1 MADELIEFN
10 RTGEVL
16 MRLAEEVRMGYI
28 KNLVRSGHPTYFGTD
43 RLSDTITANV
53 TVDGHSFSA
62 TLRMNKYWEYLEEGT
77 GPARGRD
84 KYWPNSSAIA
94 KWVEIKPVIPRP
106 DSNKKIPTPKQLT
119 FLISRKIAEVGTP
132 ATNLLQTTKDN
143 VIPLYEARI
152 REALTEDAS
161 TYITMTW
168 GTVSGA
174 KTEW

>member
-1 MADELIEFN
+1 MAEELIEFK

-16 MRLAEEVRMGYI
+16 MRLAEEVRIGYI
-28 KNLVRSGHPTYFGTD
+28 KNLVRSGHPTYFGTG

-119 FLISRKIAEVGTP
+119 FLISRKIHDKGIKGTHDLER
-132 ATNLLQTTKDN
+132 AKEE
-143 VIPLYEARI
+143 VIPHYYALIE
-152 REALTEDAS
+152 EALTADIGDYLWKMIA
-161 TYITMTW
+161 W
-168 GTVSGA
+168 
-174 KTEW
+174 

>member
-1 MADELIEFN
+1 MAEELIEFK

-16 MRLAEEVRMGYI
+16 MRLAEEVRIGYI
-28 KNLVRSGHPTYFGTD
+28 KNLVRSGHPTYFGTG
-43 RLSDTITANV
+43 RLTDTITANV

-119 FLISRKIAEVGTP
+119 FLISRKIHDKGIKGTHDLER
-132 ATNLLQTTKDN
+132 AKEE
-143 VIPLYEARI
+143 VIPHYYALIE
-152 REALTEDAS
+152 EALTADIGDYLWKMIA
-161 TYITMTW
+161 W
-168 GTVSGA
+168 
-174 KTEW
+174 

>member
-1 MADELIEFN
+1 MAEELIEFT
-10 RTGEVL
+10 RTGQVL
-16 MRLAEEVRMGYI
+16 MQLAEEVRMGYI
-28 KNLVRSGHPTYFGTD
+28 KNLVRSGHPTYFGTG
-43 RLSDTITANV
+43 RLTDTITANV

-119 FLISRKIAEVGTP
+119 FLISRKIHDKGIKGTHDLER
-132 ATNLLQTTKDN
+132 AKEE
-143 VIPLYEARI
+143 VIPHYYALIE
-152 REALTEDAS
+152 EALTADIGDYLWKMIA
-161 TYITMTW
+161 W
-168 GTVSGA
+168 
-174 KTEW
+174 

>member
-1 MADELIEFN
+1 MADELIEFK

-28 KNLVRSGHPTYFGTD
+28 KNLVRSGHPTYFGTG
-43 RLSDTITANV
+43 RLTDTITANV

-106 DSNKKIPTPKQLT
+106 DSNKKIPTPKQLA
-119 FLISRKIAEVGTP
+119 FLISRKIHDKGIKGTHDLER
-132 ATNLLQTTKDN
+132 AKEE
-143 VIPLYEARI
+143 VIPHYYALIE
-152 REALTEDAS
+152 EALTADIGDYLWKMIA
-161 TYITMTW
+161 W
-168 GTVSGA
+168 
-174 KTEW
+174 

>member
-1 MADELIEFN
+1 MADELIEFK

-28 KNLVRSGHPTYFGTD
+28 KNLVRSGHPTYFGTN
-43 RLSDTITANV
+43 RLTDTITANV

-119 FLISRKIAEVGTP
+119 FLISRKIHDKGIKGTHDLER
-132 ATNLLQTTKDN
+132 AKEE
-143 VIPLYEARI
+143 VIPHYYALIE
-152 REALTEDAS
+152 EALTADIGDYLWKMIA
-161 TYITMTW
+161 W
-168 GTVSGA
+168 
-174 KTEW
+174 

>member
-1 MADELIEFN
+1 MAEELIEFN

-28 KNLVRSGHPTYFGTD
+28 KNLVRSGHPTYFGTG
-43 RLSDTITANV
+43 RLTDTITANV

-84 KYWPNSSAIA
+84 KYWPNSSSIA

-119 FLISRKIAEVGTP
+119 FLISRKIHDKGIKGTHDLER
-132 ATNLLQTTKDN
+132 AKEE
-143 VIPLYEARI
+143 VIPHYYALIE
-152 REALTEDAS
+152 EALTADIGDYLWKMIA
-161 TYITMTW
+161 W
-168 GTVSGA
+168 
-174 KTEW
+174 

>member
-1 MADELIEFN
+1 MADELIEFK

-28 KNLVRSGHPTYFGTD
+28 KNLVRSGHPTYFGTG
-43 RLSDTITANV
+43 RLTDTITANV

-119 FLISRKIAEVGTP
+119 FLISRKIHDKGIKGTHDLER
-132 ATNLLQTTKDN
+132 AKEE
-143 VIPLYEARI
+143 VIPHYYALIE
-152 REALTEDAS
+152 EALTADIGDYLWKMIA
-161 TYITMTW
+161 W
-168 GTVSGA
+168 
-174 KTEW
+174 